1 MFEKTI
7 ALVIDSWYS
16 IDFITVLGDLGL
28 KFKFVDEQS
37 RPDKFDPR
45 RRHYYRRWVVRGK
58 RKQINRLIERLED
71 KGIAFRY
78 W

>member
-7 ALVIDSWYS
+7 ALVINSWHT
-16 IDFITVLGDLGL
+16 IDFVSVVGDIGL
-28 KFKFVDEQS
+28 KFKFVDEIAQ
-37 RPDKFDPR
+37 PDKLDPQR
-45 RRHYYRRWVVRGK
+45 KHYYRRWVVRGK